1 MAIQENMKTSLYHQ
15 GVLLIL
21 AGLFSFGLTQTAA
34 AQGNP
39 LTDSERDQASVINN
53 VFRRAREQVLPAVV
67 FITVSKKTRAA
78 SLGFG
83 RAGVGSGCIIDPRG
97 YIITNNHV
105 VADAER
111 VEIILAD
118 GRRFVAKEIFL
129 DPDTDLAVVRIDP
142 EGATLPTAKLGDS
155 DRVRVGDFVMAM
167 GSPFGLEQTVTLGI
181 VSYKGRQT
189 NILGDWGFE
198 DFIQTDADINH
209 GNSGGPLVNLF
220 GEVVGINSNIY
231 SLTGGSAGLGF
242 AIPSNIVKNVSEQLI
257 AHKEVKRG
265 WLGIRMSGL
274 EQIKESISQ
283 RKRLYPELEVEGE
296 SQRLVKALEN
306 IPESIQGVLI
316 NEVMPQTPAKEAK
329 MEKYDVILRV
339 NGHDTK
345 EAKDLQI
352 YIASQPPGETV
363 TCQIWRD
370 GKKMDIEVTLGDRD
384 VAKAKKQKQDE
395 EFYAARD
402 RRRGPFVFPRPKSP
416 DERAVP
422 TDEKPK
428 LGIGAQS
435 LTAETALQFGYEED
449 TRGVV
454 IDTVLAD
461 SLADQNGLKVGDI
474 IVSVDSVK
482 IYSTNQ
488 LADLIGRAD
497 FADKG
502 LKVEIRTQDGVVQ
515 KTIKRKAD

>member
-1 MAIQENMKTSLYHQ
+1 MQILEDIQNAFSALAEDVSPTVVNVSPIRILGQSKNVPRQWRPKTH
-15 GVLLIL
+15 
-21 AGLFSFGLTQTAA
+21 
-34 AQGNP
+34 
-39 LTDSERDQASVINN
+39 
-53 VFRRAREQVLPAVV
+53 
-67 FITVSKKTRAA
+67 
-78 SLGFG
+78 
-83 RAGVGSGCIIDPRG
+83 GSGSGVIIHEDG

-142 EGATLPTAKLGDS
+142 EGATLPAAKLGDS
-155 DRVRVGDFVMAM
+155 DKVRVGDFVMAM

-242 AIPSNIVKNVSEQLI
+242 AIPSNIVSHVSAQLI

-274 EQIKESISQ
+274 GQIRESITQ
-283 RKRLYPELEVEGE
+283 RKRLYPDIQLEGE
-296 SQRLVKALEN
+296 SQRLFETLAK
-306 IPESIQGVLI
+306 IPESVQGVLI
-316 NEVMPQTPAKEAK
+316 NEVMPQTPAQKAK
-329 MEKYDVILRV
+329 LEKYDVILGV
-339 NGHDTK
+339 NGHHTE
-345 EAKDLQI
+345 EAKDLQT
-352 YIASQPPGETV
+352 YIAYQPPGETV

-384 VAKAKKQKQDE
+384 VAKAKQE
-395 EFYAARD
+395 AEFFAARG
-402 RRRGPFVFPRPKSP
+402 RRRSPFVFPRPKLP

-502 LKVEIRTQDGVVQ
+502 LKVKIRTQDGVVQ